1 MEACNFY
8 CEPAGSV
15 VATIVQRTAM
25 LSAFYGFRSSTAR
38 MIFNRSNKRCLQHDR
53 LHKSELYCVTPRSTC
68 RNSELSRAA
77 AMPCLR
83 NLGKALRLYDLP
95 GRGHAAWPAI
105 LQAAAATQPRATL
118 HDFEC
123 EPATGTPAHP
133 FQPVAS
139 SSTTGDTF
147 VPKGA
152 KLSGHGAHPLA
163 RYRWSI
169 C

>member
-1 MEACNFY
+1 
-8 CEPAGSV
+8 
-15 VATIVQRTAM
+15 M
-25 LSAFYGFRSSTAR
+25 LSAFTVRVPFTHGT
-38 MIFNRSNKRCLQHDR
+38 HD
-53 LHKSELYCVTPRSTC
+53 LTSILKPTSIGQTSVAYAT
-68 RNSELSRAA
+68 SRAV

-83 NLGKALRLYDLP
+83 NLGKALSLYDLP

-105 LQAAAATQPRATL
+105 LQAAAATQPRAAL
-118 HDFEC
+118 HDYVC

-152 KLSGHGAHPLA
+152 KLSGYGAHPLA
-163 RYRWSI
+163 RYR
-169 C
+169 